1 MEVLQPEKGGLA
13 LPLALAVALPLTPT
27 PTLAQVEVLQPE
39 KGGLA
44 GARYAAQVLAT
55 EI

>member
-13 LPLALAVALPLTPT
+13 LTLALAVTLTLTPT